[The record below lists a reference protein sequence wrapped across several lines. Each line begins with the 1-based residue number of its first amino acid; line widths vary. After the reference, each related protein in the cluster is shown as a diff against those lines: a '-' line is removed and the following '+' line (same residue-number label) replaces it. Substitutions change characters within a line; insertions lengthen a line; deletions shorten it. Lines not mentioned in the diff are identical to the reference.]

1 MSQTRPTEESGIT
14 PLSPETVEQNGRSSR
29 PKFLLMFVILVVL
42 VTVAGVGGV
51 WIFNQTSLEKPLQR
65 VLTADPRNRVVHATA
80 HFDGW
85 IDTTIVVFNLT
96 KVDGESTQID
106 VFRTLLQ
113 FAREQKDHS
122 YERVILAAYGKKKFV
137 LSGEYFQQLGR
148 AYDSENPVYTIRT
161 FAHHLSTMAG
171 EQPFAEPTGGLFW
184 ILKEETDQFTQFN
197 KRWYLDDFVS
207 REK

>member
-106 VFRTLLQ
+106 VRSEEHTSELQ
-113 FAREQKDHS
+113 S
-122 YERVILAAYGKKKFV
+122 L
-137 LSGEYFQQLGR
+137 
-148 AYDSENPVYTIRT
+148 
-161 FAHHLSTMAG
+161 
-171 EQPFAEPTGGLFW
+171 
-184 ILKEETDQFTQFN
+184 
-197 KRWYLDDFVS
+197 
-207 REK
+207 